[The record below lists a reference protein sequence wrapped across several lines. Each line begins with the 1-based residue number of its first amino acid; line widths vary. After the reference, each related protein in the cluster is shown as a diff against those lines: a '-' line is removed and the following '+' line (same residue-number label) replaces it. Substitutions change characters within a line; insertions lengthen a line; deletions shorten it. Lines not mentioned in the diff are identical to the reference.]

1 MVITVNDAP
10 ADIADGAVINTTL
23 AYQDIFVSDSEI
35 MDENNMLCVGTGVT
49 NIKFKYPLFWP
60 GVLVSI
66 VGFCG
71 MRAIWILA
79 CKDYGK
85 KKD

>member
-1 MVITVNDAP
+1 
-10 ADIADGAVINTTL
+10 
-23 AYQDIFVSDSEI
+23 

-71 MRAIWILA
+71 MSAIWILA